1 MTGNEALLFNI
12 NGLYGFSLN
21 IHRSAFG
28 GRNFE
33 YLSEDPLL
41 TGKLAAA
48 LSSAATEKG
57 LVTYTKHYMMN
68 NQETNR
74 NTNGGVITWANEQ
87 AIREIYAKP
96 YELAVKEGN
105 NSAFMTAFN
114 RIGLS
119 TCSTN

>member
-41 TGKLAAA
+41 AGKLAAELSQCCDLKRA
-48 LSSAATEKG
+48 L
-57 LVTYTKHYMMN
+57 
-68 NQETNR
+68 
-74 NTNGGVITWANEQ
+74 
-87 AIREIYAKP
+87 
-96 YELAVKEGN
+96 
-105 NSAFMTAFN
+105 
-114 RIGLS
+114 
-119 TCSTN
+119 